1 MNTAPATCGSCGA
14 ALQDGDRVCR
24 NCGAPVN
31 ASEETPAVTQSA
43 ARPGVAP
50 PGPQPTERAAAPAG
64 PPPKRPKYPEMSPR
78 RRVSWPLIAAAAV
91 GLALGGGVA
100 AYAFLRNGDGDTAR
114 TSAGPTPLPVTLQTA
129 TVAPA
134 SPATVSPTPGLVT
147 PIAQLPG
154 VATGTATAAAA
165 AATATARPT
174 AAGTPAP
181 RNVGGLTIVDET
193 WVGRIVEPGGL
204 RIRSA
209 PRVEPGNVV
218 GSLPDGALVNVTG
231 RVLNGQ
237 EAEPGKGTVWLIVG
251 VNQYIYAPPGYVEM
265 VR

>member
-14 ALQDGDRVCR
+14 PIQDGDRVCR

-31 ASEETPAVTQSA
+31 ASEEAPSVTQPA
-43 ARPGVAP
+43 ARPGAAP
-50 PGPQPTERAAAPAG
+50 PGPQPTERAPAPAG
-64 PPPKRPKYPEMSPR
+64 PPPRRPKYPEMSPR
-78 RRVSWPLIAAAAV
+78 RRMSWPLIAAAAV

-100 AYAFLRNGDGDTAR
+100 AFAFLRDGGGAPR
-114 TSAGPTPLPVTLQTA
+114 TSAGPTPLPVTLQTP
-129 TVAPA
+129 TVDPV
-134 SPATVSPTPGLVT
+134 PRVTLSPTPGLVT

-154 VATGTATAAAA
+154 AATGTGTPAAA
-165 AATATARPT
+165 

-181 RNVGGLTIVDET
+181 RNVNGLMIVDET

-209 PRVEPGNVV
+209 PRVEPGNIV

-237 EAEPGKGTVWLIVG
+237 EAEPGKGTIWLIVG